1 MTKKFEELKIF
12 TMEEVKEKKSKGR
25 HIILIDGRIL
35 DVTDFASS
43 HPGGTS
49 ILTEGGFYFLNFLTS
64 KTWIKQKI
72 FILLTM
78 RRIQ

>member
-1 MTKKFEELKIF
+1 MTKKFEDLKIF

-43 HPGGTS
+43 HPGGTT
-49 ILTEGGFYFLNFLTS
+49 ILTEGGSIFFIF
-64 KTWIKQKI
+64 KTYR
-72 FILLTM
+72 LG
-78 RRIQ
+78 